1 MHALDWSFGKYQFQ
15 RFLTSSIQWYQPIFF
30 KINPWPFNVIPKVK
44 FVKNGVFFSF
54 FWSLGQKLESLLKI
68 CDYIM
73 KQEEIL
79 IRKMV
84 LQLKFRLM
92 VYKKYMS
99 ENHEFC
105 RIWLFYF
112 KISWNILL
120 AMHFSSK
127 LKESLK
133 HLISHFLAIADWI
146 LRKFFWYVY
155 VQMWTCEGGDAKP
168 PKI

>member
-1 MHALDWSFGKYQFQ
+1 MF
-15 RFLTSSIQWYQPIFF
+15 FLA
-30 KINPWPFNVIPKVK
+30 
-44 FVKNGVFFSF
+44 

-92 VYKKYMS
+92 VFKKYMS

-127 LKESLK
+127 LKDSLK

-146 LRKFFWYVY
+146 LRIFFGTY
-155 VQMWTCEGGDAKP
+155 MCKCEPVRGVMQNLWKSNFW
-168 PKI
+168 KISHKKVLIKILTPCFI